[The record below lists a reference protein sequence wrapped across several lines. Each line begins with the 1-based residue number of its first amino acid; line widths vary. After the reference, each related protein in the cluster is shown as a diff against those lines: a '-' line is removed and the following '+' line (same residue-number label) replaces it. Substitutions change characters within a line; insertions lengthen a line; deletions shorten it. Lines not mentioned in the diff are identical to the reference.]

1 MTKHCALSLRASFI
15 PRRTLAYM
23 QPCMSETLPPIFEPT
38 PPRGSSLGP
47 FVRTAACLIIGD
59 EVLNGK
65 TQDTNSN
72 RVSLKKFMLILDGQV
87 LF

>member
-1 MTKHCALSLRASFI
+1 
-15 PRRTLAYM
+15 M
-23 QPCMSETLPPIFEPT
+23 QPCMSDTLPPIFEPT
-38 PPRGSSLGP
+38 PPRGSGLGP

-72 RVSLKKFMLILDGQV
+72 RVSLKKVYANFRWPSFV
-87 LF
+87 LSLGLS